1 MQITLDNGKTVNV
14 PDNWTEEQIENFKK
28 ELATDEN
35 YINETNQM
43 PVDEKEGL
51 IGDWRPEGAATSWLF
66 DNAVVAPYEAS
77 RKFLNSTQSL
87 VEGLGDTLGE
97 KTNLGGFRY
106 GKDAENGIMEYVP
119 YDQAIKLGNV
129 KVKIYKKYKLDD
141 VVQAHKD
148 LESRKI
154 IGPAIIVP

>member
-51 IGDWRPEGAATSWLF
+51 IGDWSPEGAATSWLF
-66 DNAVVAPYEAS
+66 DNELS
-77 RKFLNSTQSL
+77 
-87 VEGLGDTLGE
+87 E
-97 KTNLGGFRY
+97 
-106 GKDAENGIMEYVP
+106 
-119 YDQAIKLGNV
+119 
-129 KVKIYKKYKLDD
+129 
-141 VVQAHKD
+141 
-148 LESRKI
+148 I
-154 IGPAIIVP
+154 IEE